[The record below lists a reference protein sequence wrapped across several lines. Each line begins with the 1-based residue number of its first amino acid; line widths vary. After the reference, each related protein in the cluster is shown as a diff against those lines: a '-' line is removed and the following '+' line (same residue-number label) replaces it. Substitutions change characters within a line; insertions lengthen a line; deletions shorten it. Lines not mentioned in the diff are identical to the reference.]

1 MRFKLNIAYDGRPFE
16 GWQSQPSGNTVQDRL
31 QSALRHIAKEPIS
44 LHGSGRTD
52 TGVHALGQA
61 AHFDAPEE
69 SSMDA
74 SAWQRALNA
83 NLPPS
88 IRILACAGVPDDFH
102 ARYSAVQKTYR
113 YELDTGEVLL
123 PHRAGLAW
131 HYFHPFDRDILHE
144 AVNLYEGIHD
154 FAAFAANRRDD
165 KVIDTVRTVHSAMAV
180 EEGETVCITFTGS
193 GFLYRMVRLLTG
205 SAMRCAG
212 GRETMERLE
221 DLLSSPRGRTSAH
234 CAPGD
239 GLSLISVEYGNGID

>member
-1 MRFKLNIAYDGRPFE
+1 MRYKLIIAYDGRPFE

-31 QSALRHIAKEPIS
+31 QSAFRHIAKKAIP

-52 TGVHALGQA
+52 TGVHALGQV
-61 AHFDAPEE
+61 AHFDAPEG

-74 SAWQRALNA
+74 SAWRRALNA

-88 IRILACAGVPDDFH
+88 IRILACSGVPADFH
-102 ARYSAVQKTYR
+102 SRYSAKRKTYR
-113 YELDTGEVLL
+113 YEIDTGDVLF

-131 HYFHPFDRDILHE
+131 HYPHPFDRDILRR
-144 AVNLYEGIHD
+144 AVHTYAGEHD

-165 KVIDTVRTVHSAMAV
+165 KAVDSVRTIYSAVVEEEDETVR
-180 EEGETVCITFTGS
+180 IILTGS

-212 GRETMERLE
+212 GKENTKWLE
-221 DLLSSPRGRTSAH
+221 DLLFSPSGRTSPY

-239 GLSLISVEYGNGID
+239 GLCLISVDYENGKD